1 MPKGPIQYFLWLGIG
16 CEMMVDERGEEIG
29 AFIPRH
35 VTICH
40 IETSGKQFPALVLRS
55 REITF
60 L

>member
-1 MPKGPIQYFLWLGIG
+1 MWQDQTRFFVVRRWLG
-16 CEMMVDERGEEIG
+16 MMLDERGEEIG

-60 L
+60 PD